1 MKRILKD
8 AAQKNHRNY
17 SCLIVS
23 VVSHGDKGTLYG
35 VDSEE
40 GSKAENNALLVEDLT
55 TYFDGM
61 SAWT

>member
-1 MKRILKD
+1 M
-8 AAQKNHRNY
+8 
-17 SCLIVS
+17 S

>member
-1 MKRILKD
+1 MKSILKNV
-8 AAQKNHRNY
+8 AQKDHKNY
-17 SCLIVS
+17 CCLIVS
-23 VVSHGDKGTLYG
+23 VLSHGDEGTLYG